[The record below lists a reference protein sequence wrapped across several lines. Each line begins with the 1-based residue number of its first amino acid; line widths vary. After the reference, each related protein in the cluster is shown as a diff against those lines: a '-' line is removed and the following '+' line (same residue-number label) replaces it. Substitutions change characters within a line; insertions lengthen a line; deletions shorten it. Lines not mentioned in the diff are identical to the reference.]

1 MIMRDFHMAYDE
13 EGDIL
18 YLSFVPNRQALTL
31 SLNDYVVLRYDPQA
45 HEAVGMTII
54 GFSDLLAVEH
64 AGESIPLRDLA
75 ELPDKL
81 GMLVWDLITHPP
93 VTLYLQ
99 ITESHRLMTRLTH
112 FSLADLLIAAWL
124 V

>member
-1 MIMRDFHMAYDE
+1 MRDFHMAYDE

-18 YLSFVPNRQALTL
+18 YLSFVSNRRASTL

-45 HEAVGMTII
+45 REAVGMTII

-64 AGESIPLRDLA
+64 AGESLPLRDLA
-75 ELPDKL
+75 ELPDQL
-81 GMLVWDLITHPP
+81 GMLVWDLITRPP

-99 ITESHRLMTRLTH
+99 ITENNQLMTRLTH
-112 FSLADLLIAAWL
+112 LSLADLLMAA
-124 V
+124 